1 MDCSL
6 PGSSVHG
13 VLQSR
18 ILEWIAIPF
27 SRGSSQPR
35 DQIQVSRIT
44 GRFFTTESPEKPT
57 LPCTKAQKTSL
68 SILFTQH
75 LSLSLPY
82 MSHKY
87 MTLSISTWSQSFLQ
101 VKGTTGTIIEI
112 IINGLYWKFT
122 VYQVLWPASWW
133 TLLSTN
139 FGVGTVSV
147 LNTQWRK
154 LGG

>member
-1 MDCSL
+1 MKALVTQSSPTLYDPMDGS
-6 PGSSVHG
+6 PPSSSVHG
-13 VLQSR
+13 ILQARTVKWVPMPS
-18 ILEWIAIPF
+18 

-87 MTLSISTWSQSFLQ
+87 MTLSISTSSQSFLQ

-122 VYQVLWPASWW
+122 MYQVL
-133 TLLSTN
+133 
-139 FGVGTVSV
+139 
-147 LNTQWRK
+147 
-154 LGG
+154 